1 MTRQDILLLDFRT
14 EPDLSN
20 RLRCILE
27 NTSCRRYNSCHPTIK
42 ARSFASAENHIPQSN
57 TGARAAITLLLP
69 PQQDADA
76 TCKLIQQVTKIWP
89 APLVVVAED
98 HSPDEIFAIL
108 ESGASDFI
116 VPPLKDAE
124 VVSRVW
130 RLIEQSDP
138 HEALKL
144 NLKERMGLRQLIGE
158 SVEFLSE
165 VNKIPQV
172 ARSDVRILIS
182 GETGT
187 GKELFARAIHYL
199 SPRTNAPFIPV
210 NCGAIP
216 TELVENEL
224 FGHERG
230 AFTGAT
236 SSQQGL
242 IYEADGGTLFLDEID
257 CLPPPAQVKF
267 LRFLQEKEYRPLGS
281 SKMRRADVRVIAATN
296 VNVTAAVDEGRM
308 RRDFYYRLNTV
319 RMTLPPL
326 RERRSDIALL
336 AHHFLEKYSIE
347 FKSTAEDFSVDAVE
361 KLVNFDWPG
370 NVRELEHVIERALA
384 LSNGKTITGDDIDLP
399 ASTSSSRAPSFREA
413 KAAVVERFE
422 KEFIAKLLCA
432 HHGNI
437 TRAAQSAGKNRRTF
451 WQLIRKHQINAS
463 QYR

>member
-1 MTRQDILLLDFRT
+1 MTLQDILLLDFRP
-14 EPDLSN
+14 EPDLGN

-27 NTSCRRYNSCHPTIK
+27 NTSCKRYSTCHATVK
-42 ARSFASAENHIPQSN
+42 TCGFASGENQITQSI
-57 TGARAAITLLLP
+57 TDAQAAITLLLP
-69 PQQDADA
+69 PQQEAEA
-76 TCKLIQQVTKIWP
+76 TCKLIQRVKKVSP
-89 APLVVVAED
+89 VPLVVVAED

-108 ESGASDFI
+108 ESGAADFI
-116 VPPLKDAE
+116 VLPLKDAE
-124 VVSRVW
+124 VVPRVW
-130 RLIEQSDP
+130 RLIEQSQA
-138 HEALKL
+138 HGALKL
-144 NLKERMGLRQLIGE
+144 ALKERIGLRHLIGE
-158 SVEFLSE
+158 SVAFLSE
-165 VNKIPQV
+165 VKKIPRI

-199 SPRTNAPFIPV
+199 SPRTNSPFIPV

-216 TELVENEL
+216 TELIENEL

-236 SSQQGL
+236 NSQRGL
-242 IYEADGGTLFLDEID
+242 IDEANGGTLFLDEID

-281 SKMRRADVRVIAATN
+281 SKIRRADVRVIAATN
-296 VNVTAAVDEGRM
+296 VNVDAAVDEGRI
-308 RRDFYYRLNTV
+308 RRDFYYRVNIVQL
-319 RMTLPPL
+319 TLPPL

-336 AHHFLEKYSIE
+336 ARHFLARYALQ
-347 FKSTAEDFSVDAVE
+347 FKSPAQDFSAEAVE

-370 NVRELEHVIERALA
+370 NVRELEHVIERTLA
-384 LSNGKTITGDDIDLP
+384 LSNGTTITSSDIDLP
-399 ASTSSSRAPSFREA
+399 ESTNNSRASSFQEA

-422 KEFIAKLLCA
+422 KEYIAEMLCA

-451 WQLIRKHQINAS
+451 WQLIRKHKINAS

>member
-1 MTRQDILLLDFRT
+1 MTWQDILLLDFRP
-14 EPDLSN
+14 EPDLGN

-27 NTSCRRYNSCHPTIK
+27 NTSCRRYSTYQATIK
-42 ARSFASAENHIPQSN
+42 TRSFVSGENQITQSI

-69 PQQDADA
+69 PQQEAEA
-76 TCKLIQQVTKIWP
+76 TCKLIQRVREVCP

-98 HSPDEIFAIL
+98 PNPDEMFAIL
-108 ESGASDFI
+108 ESGAADFI

-124 VVSRVW
+124 VVPRVW
-130 RLIEQSDP
+130 RLIKQSQP
-138 HEALKL
+138 HEAFKL
-144 NLKERMGLRQLIGE
+144 DLKERMGLRQLIGE
-158 SVEFLSE
+158 SAVFLSE
-165 VNKIPQV
+165 VKKIPRV

-236 SSQQGL
+236 NSQLGL
-242 IYEADGGTLFLDEID
+242 IAEANGGTLFLDEID

-296 VNVTAAVDEGRM
+296 VNVNAAIDEGRM
-308 RRDFYYRLNTV
+308 RRDFYYRLNIV
-319 RMTLPPL
+319 RLTLPAL

-336 AHHFLEKYSIE
+336 ARHFLVKYAFE
-347 FKSTAEDFSVDAVE
+347 FKSPAEDLSPDAVE

-384 LSNGKTITGDDIDLP
+384 LSNSKMIRSDDIDLP
-399 ASTSSSRAPSFREA
+399 ALTNSSRAHSFQEA

-422 KEFIAKLLCA
+422 KEYIAEMLSA

-437 TRAAQSAGKNRRTF
+437 SRAAQSAGKNRRTF
-451 WQLIRKHQINAS
+451 WQLIRKHKINAS